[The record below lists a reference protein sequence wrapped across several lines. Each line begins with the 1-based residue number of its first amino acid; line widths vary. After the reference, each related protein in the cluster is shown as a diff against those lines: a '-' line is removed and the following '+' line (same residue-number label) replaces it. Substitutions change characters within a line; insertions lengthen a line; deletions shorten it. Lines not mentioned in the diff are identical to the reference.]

1 MGQIVIDI
9 PTNAKRR
16 YVLTDKK
23 RTAELLVSLEE
34 SAVRVKTDPEKLTK
48 QQIEDARDY
57 EAARKNYEEMRRTG
71 VSYTVDELRKEFG
84 LL

>member
-16 YVLTDKK
+16 YVLSDKK

-34 SAVRVKTDPEKLTK
+34 SAVRVKINSLSPKEIEELEYQEDVRDIEKAMA
-48 QQIEDARDY
+48 EY
-57 EAARKNYEEMRRTG
+57 RRTG
-71 VSYTVDELRKEFG
+71 KTYKWEEIKAELG
-84 LL
+84 L